1 MAKCDCG
8 SVPRHIWGRRDFI
21 KVGSLGIL
29 GLNLRDYF
37 FLRSASANTARVD
50 RSVILV
56 WLSGGPP
63 HHDTFDMKPDAP
75 AEIRGTFK
83 PIPTNVPGIQ
93 VCEHLPRTARQADK
107 FAIIRSMTSRE
118 NNHEPA
124 INYLLTGYPPLQTI
138 EFPSMGSVIAR
149 EKGPRNG
156 LPPYVTIPN
165 IFPSFGA
172 GFLGG
177 EYGPFIAG
185 DPNVKGYR
193 VRDLNLPV
201 DVDWQRINNRRWM
214 LDQVDRTFRGI
225 DTSTEFQ
232 SMDAFYDKAY
242 DLIRS
247 PAAKKAFDI
256 EQEEETIRNRYGRTP
271 VGQGCLLA
279 RRLIEA
285 GVRFVTVAKGWLNW
299 DTHGKNFTTLEK
311 TLLPEL
317 DMAYSALLEDLS
329 QRGLLESTLVI
340 LMGEFGRTPKI
351 NSDAG
356 RDHWAKAFSVVLAGA
371 GLQGGRVVGSTD
383 ETGSEVKDDPVRVED
398 LTATIYE
405 RVGIDPA
412 KEYKTDIGRPVKLS
426 NGGVILTPK
435 LT

>member
-1 MAKCDCG
+1 
-8 SVPRHIWGRRDFI
+8 
-21 KVGSLGIL
+21 
-29 GLNLRDYF
+29 
-37 FLRSASANTARVD
+37 
-50 RSVILV
+50 
-56 WLSGGPP
+56 
-63 HHDTFDMKPDAP
+63 
-75 AEIRGTFK
+75 
-83 PIPTNVPGIQ
+83 
-93 VCEHLPRTARQADK
+93 
-107 FAIIRSMTSRE
+107 
-118 NNHEPA
+118 
-124 INYLLTGYPPLQTI
+124 
-138 EFPSMGSVIAR
+138 
-149 EKGPRNG
+149 
-156 LPPYVTIPN
+156 
-165 IFPSFGA
+165 
-172 GFLGG
+172 
-177 EYGPFIAG
+177 
-185 DPNVKGYR
+185 
-193 VRDLNLPV
+193 
-201 DVDWQRINNRRWM
+201 
-214 LDQVDRTFRGI
+214 
-225 DTSTEFQ
+225 
-232 SMDAFYDKAY
+232 
-242 DLIRS
+242 
-247 PAAKKAFDI
+247 
-256 EQEEETIRNRYGRTP
+256 

-299 DTHGKNFTTLEK
+299 DTHGKNFTTLER

-426 NGGVILTPK
+426 NGGAILTPK

>member
-124 INYLLTGYPPLQTI
+124 INYLLTGYLPLQTI

-225 DTSTEFQ
+225 DTSASVARAPAVRPHSRSRTSQTSATSRSTE
-232 SMDAFYDKAY
+232 
-242 DLIRS
+242 
-247 PAAKKAFDI
+247 
-256 EQEEETIRNRYGRTP
+256 NRPLR
-271 VGQGCLLA
+271 
-279 RRLIEA
+279 I
-285 GVRFVTVAKGWLNW
+285 
-299 DTHGKNFTTLEK
+299 
-311 TLLPEL
+311 LPEV
-317 DMAYSALLEDLS
+317 SWKPNPPQS
-329 QRGLLESTLVI
+329 QPWST
-340 LMGEFGRTPKI
+340 
-351 NSDAG
+351 
-356 RDHWAKAFSVVLAGA
+356 
-371 GLQGGRVVGSTD
+371 
-383 ETGSEVKDDPVRVED
+383 
-398 LTATIYE
+398 
-405 RVGIDPA
+405 
-412 KEYKTDIGRPVKLS
+412 
-426 NGGVILTPK
+426 
-435 LT
+435 